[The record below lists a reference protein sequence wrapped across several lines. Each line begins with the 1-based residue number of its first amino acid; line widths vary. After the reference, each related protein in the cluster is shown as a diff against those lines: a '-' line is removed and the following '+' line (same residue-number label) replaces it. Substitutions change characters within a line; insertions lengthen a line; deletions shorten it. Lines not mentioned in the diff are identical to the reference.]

1 MKKRTSK
8 LLSLLLT
15 LTMVLGMLP
24 AMGQVAYAAGD
35 VEINAT
41 NFPDA
46 NFRTFVKTY
55 DTDSNSYLS
64 EAELAAVTE
73 MDCHGKE
80 IADLTGIEHFT
91 ALTRLDCWENKLTT
105 LDVSKN
111 TNLKWLYCYGNN
123 LTTLDVS
130 AVPALKDAVE
140 NGTKDTSNSD
150 YDNYSSSKGTLRV
163 DKGFS
168 NIITDTSSLGIA
180 INATNFPDANFRTFV
195 KTYDTDS
202 NGYLSEAELAA
213 VTKMNCV
220 AKDIADLTGIE
231 HFTALTV
238 LDCYDNK
245 LTTLDV
251 NNNTALTELY
261 CYNNQLTSLDVS
273 KNTALTYLDCGT
285 NQLTAL
291 DVSANIALTYVRCT
305 DNQLTSL
312 DVSKNTA
319 LTMLYCSNN
328 QLTTLDVSKNTQ
340 LTTLWCS
347 GNQLTTLD
355 VSANTALTYLWC
367 YNNQLT
373 TLDVSKNTNL
383 KWLHC
388 YGNNLTMLDVSAVPA
403 LKDAKENG
411 TKDTSNSDYDNYSS
425 SQGTLRVDKGFT
437 NIITDAPADA
447 ATEYPVW
454 VGGTQVTDANKDD
467 ILGDGKVSYTPG
479 EGSGTLTITGTPAIT
494 GLVEGT
500 LIYADGIDLTIN
512 AASGLMLNST
522 GSGVYV
528 NGDVTINGD
537 ASINTTGISI
547 NCRGDVTITGS
558 LTATA
563 GGTYTVF
570 SNGNI
575 SIGGNVNVENTLES
589 GDGLRASSG
598 NISIGG
604 DAKVTAGAYALYSG
618 NGSVTINDD
627 ADLTTGINGYPVYS
641 WKDVTITGNLTAETS
656 SYYIIYVNNGGNISI
671 GGSVDAKTTNANGD
685 GLRTPNGKITMTSG
699 VWDITAGNYAFYAK
713 NGIEIPST
721 HEVTLPDGGEI
732 NQVTVD
738 DNTFYTVTEA
748 DGSNVAAHAV
758 IEPKAVTYTVS
769 FDANGGTGS
778 MADATGVSGDYVLP
792 VCSFTAPNGKQ
803 FKAWSVGGVEKT
815 AGATITVNA
824 NTTVTAV
831 WENIPVTYYTVTFD
845 SAGGSAVTAQ
855 TIEAG
860 QKATKPAD
868 PTKSGYDFKGWTLN
882 GSAYDFNTAVNGDI
896 TLVATWEQQQVV
908 PTTRTVTVNGS
919 YASTTGAGEY
929 EAGETVTI
937 YAGSRI
943 GYTFDGWTSSDV
955 TITNAGSKTATFVMP
970 DHDVTVTATWDK
982 NSTGGGVVIPTVF
995 PVNVKDSDNGEV
1007 EASAKYAVPGST
1019 VKLTV
1024 TPDEGYELDTLIVK
1038 SGSKFINVT
1047 EKNGKY
1053 QFVMPFGSATVTA
1066 TFKAVNPYNDVD
1078 TDDWFYDDVLYVT
1091 LKDLMN
1097 GTDNGKFSPEIT
1109 TDRAMLVTVLWRLEG
1124 CPVVDSPVA
1133 FDDVADGL
1141 WYSDAIDWASANGIV
1156 NGYGVGKFGP
1166 TDQITREQ
1174 IAAILNRYAAYKN
1187 WTDGTALPMIPQY
1200 NCSIWAENNVIWAD
1214 MNGLL
1219 NGLGVDITDMTAK
1232 ASRAELAAYLARF
1245 MQNIVK

>member
-15 LTMVLGMLP
+15 LTMVVGMLS
-24 AMGQVAYAAGD
+24 MGQVAYAAGD
-35 VEINAT
+35 VAINEA

-46 NFRTFVKTY
+46 NFRAFVQDY
-55 DTDSNSYLS
+55 DTNSDDKLS

-105 LDVSKN
+105 LDVSANTALTVLDCTDNELTSLDVSRNTALTVLWCFGNQLTELDASANTVLTYLSCNNNQLTTLDVSENIVLERIICYGNQLTTLDVSANTALTELYCYNNQLTTLDVSKNTNLKSLHCYGNNLTTLDVSKN

-130 AVPALKDAVE
+130 AVPALKHAVE

-150 YDNYSSSKGTLRV
+150 YDDYSSSKGKLRV
-163 DKGFS
+163 NKEFS
-168 NIITDTSSLGIA
+168 
-180 INATNFPDANFRTFV
+180 
-195 KTYDTDS
+195 
-202 NGYLSEAELAA
+202 
-213 VTKMNCV
+213 
-220 AKDIADLTGIE
+220 
-231 HFTALTV
+231 
-238 LDCYDNK
+238 
-245 LTTLDV
+245 
-251 NNNTALTELY
+251 
-261 CYNNQLTSLDVS
+261 
-273 KNTALTYLDCGT
+273 
-285 NQLTAL
+285 
-291 DVSANIALTYVRCT
+291 
-305 DNQLTSL
+305 
-312 DVSKNTA
+312 
-319 LTMLYCSNN
+319 
-328 QLTTLDVSKNTQ
+328 
-340 LTTLWCS
+340 
-347 GNQLTTLD
+347 
-355 VSANTALTYLWC
+355 
-367 YNNQLT
+367 
-373 TLDVSKNTNL
+373 
-383 KWLHC
+383 
-388 YGNNLTMLDVSAVPA
+388 
-403 LKDAKENG
+403 
-411 TKDTSNSDYDNYSS
+411 
-425 SQGTLRVDKGFT
+425 

-512 AASGLMLNST
+512 AASGLTLNST

-671 GGSVDAKTTNANGD
+671 DGNVNVENTLESGDGLRTPNGYISIGGNATVTAGAYALYSGNGSVTINGNADLTTGINGYPVYSWKDVTITGNLKAETSSNDIVYTYGGDINIGGSVDAKTTNANGD

-699 VWDITAGNYAFYAK
+699 VWDITAGNYAIYAK
-713 NGIEIPST
+713 NGIEIPGT
-721 HEVTLPDGGEI
+721 HEVTTPTGGMI
-732 NQVTVD
+732 AQVTEGSD
-738 DNTFYTVTEA
+738 TFYTVTEA
-748 DGSNVAAHAV
+748 DGTTVAAHAV
-758 IEPKAVTYTVS
+758 IEPKAAEPAQKYTITYTDGVVGKEI
-769 FDANGGTGS
+769 F
-778 MADATGVSGDYVLP
+778 ADVV
-792 VCSFTAPNGKQ
+792 FTD
-803 FKAWSVGGVEKT
+803 VE
-815 AGATITVNA
+815 
-824 NTTVTAV
+824 
-831 WENIPVTYYTVTFD
+831 E
-845 SAGGSAVTAQ
+845 GSATP
-855 TIEAG
+855 TISN
-860 QKATKPAD
+860 
-868 PTKSGYDFKGWTLN
+868 PTRS
-882 GSAYDFNTAVNGDI
+882 
-896 TLVATWEQQQVV
+896 
-908 PTTRTVTVNGS
+908 
-919 YASTTGAGEY
+919 
-929 EAGETVTI
+929 
-937 YAGSRI
+937 
-943 GYTFDGWTSSDV
+943 GYTFTGWTPAVAATV
-955 TITNAGSKTATFVMP
+955 TGDQTY
-970 DHDVTVTATWDK
+970 TATWDK
-982 NSTGGGVVIPTVF
+982 NSTGGGIVIPTVF
-995 PVNVKDSDNGEV
+995 PVTVKESDNGEV

-1038 SGSKFINVT
+1038 SGSKFIDVT

-1053 QFVMPFGSATVTA
+1053 QFVMPFGSVTVTA

-1091 LKDLMN
+1091 LKDLME
-1097 GTDNGKFSPEIT
+1097 GTGNGKFSPEIT

-1124 CPVVDSPVA
+1124 CPVVDSSVD

-1156 NGYGVGKFGP
+1156 NGYGDGKFGP

-1174 IAAILNRYAAYKN
+1174 IAAILNRYAAYKG
-1187 WTDGTALPMIPQY
+1187 WTDGIALPMLAQY
-1200 NCSIWAENNVIWAD
+1200 KCSEWAEDNVIWAENN
-1214 MNGLL
+1214 GLL
-1219 NGLGVDITDMTAK
+1219 DGLGVDVSDMTAK

>member
-15 LTMVLGMLP
+15 LTMVVGMLS
-24 AMGQVAYAAGD
+24 MGQVAYAAGD
-35 VEINAT
+35 VEINAAK
-41 NFPDA
+41 FPDA
-46 NFRTFVKTY
+46 NFCAFVQDY
-55 DTDSNSYLS
+55 DTNSDGKLS

-91 ALTRLDCWENKLTT
+91 ALTQLDCWDNKLTTLDVRKNTALTVLDCADNELTSLDVSRNTALTELWCFGNQLTELDVSANTVLTDIICNNNQLTTLDVSKNIVLERIICYGNQLTTLDVSKNTALTRLDCGNNQLTTLDVSANTALTYLSCPNNQLTT

-512 AASGLMLNST
+512 AASGLTLNST

-563 GGTYTVF
+563 GGNYTVF

-575 SIGGNVNVENTLES
+575 SIGGNAELKNT
-589 GDGLRASSG
+589 
-598 NISIGG
+598 
-604 DAKVTAGAYALYSG
+604 YSG
-618 NGSVTINDD
+618 
-627 ADLTTGINGYPVYS
+627 GY
-641 WKDVTITGNLTAETS
+641 
-656 SYYIIYVNNGGNISI
+656 
-671 GGSVDAKTTNANGD
+671 
-685 GLRTPNGKITMTSG
+685 GLCAPNGKITMTSG
-699 VWDITAGNYAFYAK
+699 VWDITAGNYAIYAK
-713 NGIEIPST
+713 NGIEIPGT
-721 HEVTLPDGGEI
+721 HEVTTPTGGMI
-732 NQVTVD
+732 AQVTVD
-738 DNTFYTVTEA
+738 YNFYTVTEA
-748 DGSNVAAHAV
+748 DGSTIAAHAV
-758 IEPKAVTYTVS
+758 IEPKAAEKFPVEVVITTQDKDGNVISTV
-769 FDANGGTGS
+769 GGTAT
-778 MADATGVSGDYVLP
+778 AD
-792 VCSFTAPNGKQ
+792 
-803 FKAWSVGGVEKT
+803 KT
-815 AGATITVNA
+815 EVARGETITV
-824 NTTVTAV
+824 TVTPNAGFELESV
-831 WENIPVTYYTVTFD
+831 EFSDGVTGGYKAGTETSSIVPDDFTTSTGKLQIDVIFKVVTPEPAQKYTITYTDGVVGKEIFADVVFTD
-845 SAGGSAVTAQ
+845 VEEGSATP
-855 TIEAG
+855 TISN
-860 QKATKPAD
+860 
-868 PTKSGYDFKGWTLN
+868 PTRS
-882 GSAYDFNTAVNGDI
+882 
-896 TLVATWEQQQVV
+896 
-908 PTTRTVTVNGS
+908 
-919 YASTTGAGEY
+919 
-929 EAGETVTI
+929 
-937 YAGSRI
+937 
-943 GYTFDGWTSSDV
+943 GYTFTGWTPAVAATV
-955 TITNAGSKTATFVMP
+955 TGDQTY
-970 DHDVTVTATWDK
+970 TATWDK
-982 NSTGGGVVIPTVF
+982 NSTGGGIVIPTVF
-995 PVNVKDSDNGEV
+995 PVTVKESDNGEV

-1019 VKLTV
+1019 VKLPV

-1097 GTDNGKFSPEIT
+1097 GTGNGKFSPEIT

-1124 CPVVDSPVA
+1124 CPVVDSSVD

-1156 NGYGVGKFGP
+1156 NGYGDGKFGP

-1174 IAAILNRYAAYKN
+1174 IMAILNRYAAYKN
-1187 WTDGTALPMIPQY
+1187 WTDDTALPMIPQY